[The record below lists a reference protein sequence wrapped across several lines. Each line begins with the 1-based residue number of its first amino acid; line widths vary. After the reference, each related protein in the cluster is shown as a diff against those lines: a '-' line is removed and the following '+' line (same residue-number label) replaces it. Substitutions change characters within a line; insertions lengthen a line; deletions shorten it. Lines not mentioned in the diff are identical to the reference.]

1 MTETKGVGTSR
12 DHNSGSLFIIGIQFD
27 HPSDLKEDFYEMNKL
42 YKYKETLT
50 CIRKEV
56 M

>member
-1 MTETKGVGTSR
+1 MTETKGGGTSR
-12 DHNSGSLFIIGIQFD
+12 EHNSGSLFIIGIQFD